1 MVTAGRFSG
10 ILFIRKWN
18 LHPEAFPMNINHA
31 ILHVLDFVSCV
42 NVYAQQELDLSSKN
56 AKHYVTGH
64 ARRLLNNID
73 AKRGEFAEDSMFA
86 EELRA
91 FFRRESDFID
101 LSVQIAEFIAGEL
114 GRMEKAES
122 TDVLVIDFEDDPDT
136 AGGLNDADA
145 DAMFDGHARR
155 YFAIVLLESRQ
166 AYMHEVGT
174 SDTGCTSIEGAR
186 HHAILPNPSQKVA
199 SFALIE
205 AGSMAVSFCDKSR
218 NVAGEDR
225 MIIPDGLLQCS
236 TNASTK
242 EVLTCVNRI
251 VEEIAEEYGANTA
264 VALSKAK
271 AYVSEAAEEA
281 EELAP
286 WELAEEVFNDE
297 PLRKRFEKAVAEEAL
312 PERIPVERKVA
323 ARVAKNHKIRTDT
336 GIEIT
341 FPAEYGEN
349 PDFIEFESTPDGLIS
364 IQLKNI
370 THIENR

>member
-1 MVTAGRFSG
+1 
-10 ILFIRKWN
+10 
-18 LHPEAFPMNINHA
+18 
-31 ILHVLDFVSCV
+31 
-42 NVYAQQELDLSSKN
+42 
-56 AKHYVTGH
+56 
-64 ARRLLNNID
+64 
-73 AKRGEFAEDSMFA
+73 
-86 EELRA
+86 
-91 FFRRESDFID
+91 
-101 LSVQIAEFIAGEL
+101 
-114 GRMEKAES
+114 MEKAES

-174 SDTGCTSIEGAR
+174 SDTGCTSIEVAR

-297 PLRKRFEKAVAEEAL
+297 PLRKRFEEAVAEEAL